1 MEDKLKACPFCGST
15 NIRAPIDEDGW
26 MCRTCG
32 TESYVD
38 WNRRP
43 IEDALRLRIAELEES
58 DKHWAGNVK
67 VCMQLIERYESDIA
81 ELEEAVGLI
90 TTLKPTM
97 VMDTEHPLDMAKEVV
112 EYVNAR
118 IAEFDVAELLDEIN
132 SLKKYKAE
140 SESVISKAKDLL
152 GDEMGEWLPVDP
164 VYLPERLQQLRQ
176 VLYILEG
183 LEKGA

>member
-1 MEDKLKACPFCGST
+1 MSKRDYLKPCPFCGTEQQQDWETGETIPYTNQSRSCHACGCST
-15 NIRAPIDEDGW
+15 H
-26 MCRTCG
+26 
-32 TESYVD
+32 D
-38 WNRRP
+38 WNTRP
-43 IEDALRLRIAELEES
+43 IEDAL
-58 DKHWAGNVK
+58 K
-67 VCMQLIERYESDIA
+67 
-81 ELEEAVGLI
+81 
-90 TTLKPTM
+90 
-97 VMDTEHPLDMAKEVV
+97 
-112 EYVNAR
+112 AR
-118 IAEFDVAELLDEIN
+118 IAELLDEIN

>member
-1 MEDKLKACPFCGST
+1 MLEKWSHEEVEHLVEFHREHRQEQERIKMSYLAKLLREMEVAKGA
-15 NIRAPIDEDGW
+15 
-26 MCRTCG
+26 
-32 TESYVD
+32 
-38 WNRRP
+38 
-43 IEDALRLRIAELEES
+43 
-58 DKHWAGNVK
+58 K
-67 VCMQLIERYESDIA
+67 VGMMLTY
-81 ELEEAVGLI
+81 
-90 TTLKPTM
+90 
-97 VMDTEHPLDMAKEVV
+97 
-112 EYVNAR
+112 
-118 IAEFDVAELLDEIN
+118 FDVAELLDEIN